1 MRAIAAANE
10 DRALD
15 SAWRRA
21 QGILPVSLDNAAMAP
36 KLLG

>member
-1 MRAIAAANE
+1 MR
-10 DRALD
+10 LD
-15 SAWRRA
+15 AHAEHILDDARCE